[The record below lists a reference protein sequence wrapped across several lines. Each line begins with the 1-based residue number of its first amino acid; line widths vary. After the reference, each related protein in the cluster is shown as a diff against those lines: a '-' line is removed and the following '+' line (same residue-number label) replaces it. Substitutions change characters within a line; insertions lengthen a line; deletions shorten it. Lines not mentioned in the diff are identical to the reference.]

1 MKNLREIFN
10 PNKITLSGKAT
21 IVDTSTGKYVI
32 KEHDKDLESLF
43 NYLDNRSFTNHPKII
58 DKIDNNYV
66 YEYVDEN
73 KTPINQKA
81 SDMAS
86 LLASLHYKTAYF
98 TNIEKDNIKEIYENI
113 LDNILY
119 FENYYNNL
127 FNEIEKEEYMRP
139 SYYLLIKN
147 RAKVSS
153 LIGFL
158 KENIEKWYQDMINND
173 KVRVVYNHNN
183 LSINHYRNN
192 NFISWDNYKID
203 SPILDLINVYHND
216 FNKYDYETFLNKYL
230 KEFSLT
236 KEEKRL
242 FFTVI
247 SIPKTTYFTD
257 NEMDN
262 TIMIGKFIDYIN
274 NTERLIRP
282 HYPID

>member
-32 KEHDKDLESLF
+32 KEYDKDLESLF

-81 SDMAS
+81 SDMSS
-86 LLASLHYKTAYF
+86 LLASLHYKTTYF

>member
-32 KEHDKDLESLF
+32 KEYDKDLESLF

-86 LLASLHYKTAYF
+86 LLASLHYKTTYF